1 MRYIILA
8 LGLAYGCVSAIA
20 TAEGVYKWTDKK
32 GNVHYGEFPPNSGS
46 SKTIETP
53 SAPRPAEDA
62 DTSSDDTSLDKQKK
76 ALEGMSEERITK
88 KEAKEKAEKEKQ
100 EATRRCNTA
109 KGRLALYENGGR
121 IQVPGPDGKL
131 HVLSD
136 AELKT
141 ALIEARKDAERMC
154 KR

>member
-8 LGLAYGCVSAIA
+8 LGLVYGCVPAIA
-20 TAEGVYKWTDKK
+20 AAEEVYKWTDKK
-32 GNVHYGEFPPNSGS
+32 GNVHYGEFLPNSGR

-53 SAPRPAEDA
+53 RTPSPAEDA
-62 DTSSDDTSLDKQKK
+62 DTASDDTLLDKQKK

-121 IQVPGPDGKL
+121 IQVPGADGKL

-136 AELKT
+136 A
-141 ALIEARKDAERMC
+141 
-154 KR
+154 

>member
-1 MRYIILA
+1 MRYLILA
-8 LGLAYGCVSAIA
+8 LGLVYGCVSAIA
-20 TAEGVYKWTDKK
+20 AAEEVYKWTDKK
-32 GNVHYGEFPPNSGS
+32 GNVHYGEFPPNSGR
-46 SKTIETP
+46 SKTIETQ
-53 SAPRPAEDA
+53 STPRLAEAA
-62 DTSSDDTSLDKQKK
+62 DTPSDDDSLDKQKK
-76 ALEGMSEERITK
+76 ALEGMSEERIAK

-100 EATRRCNTA
+100 EAARRCNTT

-121 IQVPGPDGKL
+121 IQVPGADGKL

-141 ALIEARKDAERMC
+141 ALVEARKDAEKVC

>member
-8 LGLAYGCVSAIA
+8 LGLGYGCVSALA
-20 TAEGVYKWTDKK
+20 QAEEVYKWTDKN
-32 GNVHYGEFPPNSGS
+32 GTVHYGEFAPNNRR

-53 SAPRPAEDA
+53 STPRPAED
-62 DTSSDDTSLDKQKK
+62 TEVSGDDSPLDKQKQ
-76 ALEGMSEERITK
+76 ALEGMSEDRIAK
-88 KEAKEKAEKEKQ
+88 KEAKEKADKEKQ

-121 IQVPGPDGKL
+121 IQVPGADGKL

-141 ALIEARKDAERMC
+141 ALVEARKDAERLC